1 MRNVLLD
8 LRFGIRQMLKAPG
21 FAVATILTI
30 ALGIGATTS
39 IFSLVNAVLL
49 RPLPFADPDR
59 LIAAGPVD
67 DRRPDLASSVG
78 SMSYPDF
85 FDWRSQNHSFSTV
98 AESRDDTFTLTG
110 VGEPRHLDGEVV
122 SADFFKV
129 LGVGPALGRGIV
141 RNDEKPGTH
150 VVVLS
155 HELWTSTFGSDP
167 AIIGRAVTLD
177 DKSYTVIGVMPV
189 GFEFP
194 IQTPGPQLWTSL
206 GDDAYDPTG
215 GQPLTAQRGAHM
227 LSLVGRLRP
236 DVSLAQATAD
246 LSVIARNLAAQY
258 PDSNAHR
265 LSAKIIPQ
273 IEALVGDTRSALRL
287 LFAAVVLMLLVA
299 CANVAGLLLARA
311 SRRRSEIAVR
321 SAMGASR
328 AQIVRQFLAESVL
341 LSMTGGVLGILLAV
355 LLLHGVLQLLPSDL
369 PRAASITMDSTVLAF
384 SLAVSFLTGLLFG
397 VLPALRTARIDP
409 SVALRDGGTRTATTG
424 RGQHR
429 MHNSLVIAQTA
440 VGLVLLIGAGLLIR
454 SFVHVLQVDPGF
466 DRRNVLTA
474 SLALP
479 ENRYPHDKQI
489 EFYQDLLPRLRA
501 LPGVTSV
508 SAGWPLPLSSSG
520 IGISFD
526 IEERPLPEGE
536 RAVSRLSIIE
546 PGYFQTLRIP
556 LIRGREFQDTD
567 TTKSKTVVV
576 VNQAFVNKYFPGE
589 DVIGKRINP
598 GIDDGVIVDAKREIV
613 GIVGNVK
620 VGQLTKDVV
629 PEMYLPFSQT
639 TVLSPKLV
647 IRTAGN
653 PVGLISTV
661 RGQVAQIDKNLPLY
675 EVRTMDDVF
684 SRSAAQSA
692 FPGAAGL
699 CFRGD
704 LAVALCD
711 WSLWF
716 AFVPGS
722 TANPRDRSTH
732 GVGRSA
738 SECSDDGAAPRH
750 DPCRDRRGAG
760 HCGIHGADELPQGNA
775 FWHKAAR
782 RSYICRRIGCAAAG
796 VPAGEQWPCLS
807 RRPAR
812 PHEDAARPVRVGG
825 GVRRFRVGALS
836 PLRGFASGHDFES
849 CRSALLN
856 DVSSRTD
863 FSP

>member
-1 MRNVLLD
+1 
-8 LRFGIRQMLKAPG
+8 
-21 FAVATILTI
+21 
-30 ALGIGATTS
+30 
-39 IFSLVNAVLL
+39 
-49 RPLPFADPDR
+49 
-59 LIAAGPVD
+59 
-67 DRRPDLASSVG
+67 
-78 SMSYPDF
+78 
-85 FDWRSQNHSFSTV
+85 
-98 AESRDDTFTLTG
+98 
-110 VGEPRHLDGEVV
+110 
-122 SADFFKV
+122 
-129 LGVGPALGRGIV
+129 
-141 RNDEKPGTH
+141 
-150 VVVLS
+150 
-155 HELWTSTFGSDP
+155 
-167 AIIGRAVTLD
+167 
-177 DKSYTVIGVMPV
+177 MPV

-341 LSMTGGVLGILLAV
+341 LSMIGGVLGILLAV

-429 MHNSLVIAQTA
+429 LHNSLVIAQTA

-684 SRSAAQSA
+684 SRSAAQQRFQALLVSA
-692 FPGAAGL
+692 FAVISLLLCAIGL
-699 CFRGD
+699 YG
-704 LAVALCD
+704 LLSYLVAQRTLEIG
-711 WSLWF
+711 LRM
-716 AFVPGS
+716 ALG
-722 TANPRDRSTH
+722 
-732 GVGRSA
+732 
-738 SECSDDGAAPRH
+738 APRQSVLTMVL
-750 DPCRDRRGAG
+750 RRGMTLAAIG
-760 HCGIHGADELPQGNA
+760 VVLGI
-775 FWHKAAR
+775 AASMALTSFLKGMLFGIR
-782 RSYICRRIGCAAAG
+782 PLDAVTFVG
-796 VPAGEQWPCLS
+796 VSAVLLLVCLLASSAPAY
-807 RRPAR
+807 RA
-812 PHEDAARPVRVGG
+812 
-825 GVRRFRVGALS
+825 
-836 PLRGFASGHDFES
+836 
-849 CRSALLN
+849 ALL
-856 DVSSRTD
+856 DPMKTLRD
-863 FSP
+863 Q